1 MFWLINL
8 SIFIQFSKLCKI
20 LSELPLLNY
29 GTCRISLLAYSPMAM
44 GILSGKYHSSGDCGP
59 PDARMNLFKGTYIAM
74 KPGSHSSLSDQFHHV
89 ITLSVPPAL

>member
-1 MFWLINL
+1 MYQVLL
-8 SIFIQFSKLCKI
+8 SFKNSVKI

-59 PDARMNLFKGTYIAM
+59 PDARMNLFKGTY
-74 KPGSHSSLSDQFHHV
+74 SSEAWFSLVFF
-89 ITLSVPPAL
+89 